1 MKKKLACFFGL
12 VFILTGFNFKKP
24 GTASDVTQ
32 TKSQSQELPWPS
44 PVSNYIAPEPGEHP
58 RLLFRKRDL
67 AKIKENASTPEGR
80 MIIARL
86 RKQLNGSDGE
96 TMPISFNPLTGL
108 QPDGS
113 GEYVK
118 NAPLGAY
125 TYSHVA
131 GYGMLYQLTGD
142 KKYADL
148 GRECMEKA
156 FAGTRD
162 RDNRYSFT
170 FPCGMLRAGPVI
182 GWYALGYDLCYDGWD
197 PQYRIKVAQAL
208 ANYNAGI
215 EQKNARAK
223 MNLESLVAGT
233 MKPGSNHFGM
243 QVGGA
248 ALAIL
253 AIMNDPGVDMN
264 KIAPLLETNMH
275 SMIRNMTEGFGDGG
289 FFAEGDGTGSMSSH
303 IVFIPGLQAWKV
315 AGGKDFISPRSNAQW
330 MALRWIFQSIPVE
343 GSSPPDWYWPHRGA
357 YPHNIWAREG
367 VSGGGYFCEGFGGVT
382 PEQRPALL
390 WFYNHSPLKGTDI
403 SNDTPFDTP
412 SPYPHHSVISL
423 INWPFDIQE
432 KNPKEVIPRCFRDT
446 KWNFYAF
453 RNRWQDENDIVITSL
468 LKEAKGNYSAK
479 ADGTLKIAAF
489 GRHQDWGKVEGN
501 TKFWKPAA
509 DGSAILT
516 LEDGTGLAIDFSGAS
531 GADGMIVMTGP
542 GAGEGL
548 TVEADGIR
556 FSFLFL
562 TAGNTPVLKVKGSKI
577 VINKQTVSLKN
588 GNIEL
593 GKMAKPWKSLVN
605 LQN

>member
-1 MKKKLACFFGL
+1 MKKKSAFFIGL
-12 VFILTGFNFKKP
+12 VFILSGFNFEKP
-24 GTASDVTQ
+24 GTESDVLQTQ
-32 TKSQSQELPWPS
+32 IQGQELPWPS
-44 PVSNYIAPEPGEHP
+44 PVSGYKEPEPGEHP
-58 RLLFRKRDL
+58 RLLFRKADL
-67 AKIKENASTPEGR
+67 AKIKEKANTPEGM

-96 TMPISFNPLTGL
+96 SMPTSFNNGKTDSLP
-108 QPDGS
+108 P
-113 GEYVK
+113 
-118 NAPLGAY
+118 GAY

-131 GYGMLYQLTGD
+131 GFGMLYQLTGN

-148 GRECMEKA
+148 GKECMEKA
-156 FAGTRD
+156 LNGIRD
-162 RDNRYSFT
+162 RDNRYSFKL
-170 FPCGMLRAGPVI
+170 PGGALRAGPVI

-197 PQYRIKVAQAL
+197 PDYRKKIAQAL
-208 ANYNAGI
+208 ANYNEG
-215 EQKNARAK
+215 QW
-223 MNLESLVAGT
+223 MSLAELAQG
-233 MKPGSNHFGM
+233 KRQHPGSNHWGM

-248 ALAIL
+248 ALALL
-253 AIMNDPGVDMN
+253 AIMNDPGVDMS
-264 KIAPLLETNMH
+264 KINPLLEANAQT
-275 SMIRNMTEGFGDGG
+275 MIRNMTEGFGNGG

-330 MALRWIFQSIPVE
+330 MALRWIFQSIARV
-343 GSSPPDWYWPHRGA
+343 GSDPPDWYWPHRGA
-357 YPHNIWAREG
+357 YPKNIWARAG

-390 WFYNHSPLKGTDI
+390 WFYNHSPLKVMDI
-403 SNDTPFDTP
+403 SNSTPFDTP

-432 KNPKEVIPRCFRDT
+432 KNPQEVIPRCFRDT

-453 RNRWQDENDIVITSL
+453 RNKWQDENDIVITTL
-468 LKEAKGNYSAK
+468 LKEAKGNYGAK

-489 GRHQDWGKVEGN
+489 GKHQDWGKVKGN

-531 GADGMIVMTGP
+531 GSDGMIVMTGP
-542 GAGEGL
+542 GAGQ
-548 TVEADGIR
+548 GISVNAGGTS

-562 TAGNTPVLKVKGSKI
+562 TEGAVPVPKVRGNKV
-577 VINKQTVSLKN
+577 VIKKQTVSFKN

-593 GKMAKPWKSLVN
+593 GKMPNPWKGMVN